1 MPVIRR
7 TFLSLLLLALA
18 PAMAAAQDYVVIVHP
33 DNAVDSLSK
42 DELSKLFF
50 KRMTKWK
57 TGGAV
62 APVDQLQGSPV
73 RAAFSKSVLGK
84 PVGAVVSFWQQ
95 QIFAGRDVPPVEKAN
110 DGAVVAFVK
119 ANAGA
124 IGYVSSGS
132 VVAGVKVVPVR

>member
-1 MPVIRR
+1 MIRR
-7 TFLSLLLLALA
+7 TFLSLLLLAVV
-18 PAMAAAQDYVVIVHP
+18 PAMATAEDYVVIVHP
-33 DNAVDSLSK
+33 DNTVDSLSK

-57 TGGAV
+57 TGGTV

-73 RAAFSKSVLGK
+73 RAAFSKGVLGK

-95 QIFAGRDVPPVEKAN
+95 QIFAGRDVPPAEKAS
-110 DGAVVAFVK
+110 DGAVIAFVK